1 MGGSRIRYST
11 NRLSTMEPDDPHPRE
26 DASNS
31 LEEGDGGPES
41 DADAVW
47 LIRPGAVVDHYKVQ
61 RLLGRGG
68 MGEVYL
74 ARDTALGRKVALKVL
89 RSQAI
94 GSQEAVDR
102 FLDEARTTARFS
114 HPHIVTVYGAGLH
127 WGNPFVALE
136 YLEGQTLRQRLDEE
150 RPGIPEAIR
159 TGLAIADALQE
170 AHQHQILHRDL
181 KPDNVMI
188 PRDGRLRVLD
198 FGLARAAQ
206 EDPGDPFPI
215 GDSGEWYDLSVANL
229 SGTPRYMAPEQWLE
243 QPLSA
248 AADVWSLGLILFELV
263 EGTHPYADLKDV
275 ALIEAISGPEPVK
288 FIGGGLPDELRAVI
302 ERCLRKDPAR
312 RPGAA
317 EIVATLERLL
327 AGGVLR
333 RAERRAP
340 FRGLVPC
347 DEQDAGHFHGRDV
360 ELDGFLERFRHVPVL
375 PVVGPS
381 GAGKSSFVFA
391 GVIPRL
397 RERGPQLVL
406 NLRPGRTPLRNLAAR
421 VLAGAERQLLDPS
434 GAGRRTEPSGSR
446 DTQTCREEAERT
458 LAQEL
463 RQSPARLAL
472 ELAELAERHEAGV
485 LLFVD
490 QLEELYTLV
499 EDRDERR
506 AFMTALC
513 TAADDP
519 RGPVRAT
526 FTLRDDYL
534 GRLAEGDAARDA
546 LGHVI
551 VLRSPD
557 PAALQEILTRPLQ
570 DTGFDYD
577 DPALVDEMVAAVE
590 GEPAALPLLQV
601 AGQMLWE
608 RRDRENKVLLRSAYG
623 DMGGIAGALAHHADG
638 VLEGLPP
645 GQLSIA
651 RHIFLRLVA
660 PGEGGLKG
668 HRIVVARGELL
679 DGLEQEANDVLDRL
693 IQGRLVTVRKARGT
707 PTHRDSVRDE
717 SELELVHESLIHTW
731 QRLSRWIEEGHEELA
746 FLEEVVQAARLW
758 QRRGERREELWQG
771 AALADARRRS
781 ARLAAIPEPVRRFL
795 DAARAR
801 ERKDSRRRRTLTAG
815 GAALLGM
822 VALVMT
828 LLALQASH
836 QRRQA
841 DAQRLR
847 AEQRQAEVQR
857 EGARTAIA
865 GEELLEARARVRE
878 SLELQDSA
886 LARALW
892 WQLQQHPLR
901 WQMQL
906 PTRVLDVAFSPDGR
920 FVAASCIDN
929 TIRLVDV
936 SSQSM
941 DVLSVH
947 SDKVPAV
954 TFTPDGQLLA
964 SGSLDGDVVLT
975 HRASGKRKVLEGH
988 EAPVFAVEVGNDG
1001 AVMASADAAGVIRLW
1016 DVSSGKEL
1024 SVLRRHTAQV
1034 TELAFAPGDKQLA
1047 SASKDGTVRLWDL
1060 DAGTVIRTFKR
1071 HDSAEFDDAVAFS
1084 PDGKLLAHAGD
1095 GDVVRL
1101 VDLKT
1106 GRVAAD
1112 LAGHTAAITSVHF
1125 SPDGTLLASSGQDE
1139 TVRLWDVATRTEQA
1153 VLHGHSNW
1161 VNDLAFSPDG
1171 TMLVSGG
1178 RDRDVRLWNVSRG
1191 AGASPAP
1198 GHTADTLAIGF
1209 SPDGKTLVSG
1219 GNDQSVRLWDV
1230 TNGRQQR
1237 VLGVQTAEIPGVT
1250 FSPDMT
1256 TLAVAAGDSSI
1267 RLLEAASGTE
1277 LRVLRGEGPSVIALA
1292 FSPDGTVL
1300 HALDGAG
1307 TIRRFDASTG
1317 VELSRRSGGGPHS
1330 LQGRFNQDLTLS
1342 VAAGNDGAI
1351 RVWKVAS
1358 GQLAAL
1364 LRGHQ
1369 GRAVDAAFSPDGKR
1383 VVSAGHDQTIRIWDW
1398 RSGNGR
1404 ILGRI
1409 AGQVFAVT
1417 FHPDGK
1423 LVGAAGSDGSI
1434 HLFDV
1439 ADGSTRELGR
1449 HFDSANSVRFSPDG
1463 TRVGSSAEDGTVQLW
1478 ELPHG
1483 RPLWSSPLM
1492 THSPP
1497 AILTHRGWACL
1508 DPLDDVCAPPASAI
1522 ATVLA
1527 EQTRIASQSPDGR
1540 TLCLQTHGGQLQI
1553 WDLPGDERQTDRTT
1567 EPVAR
1572 LEALDDGC
1580 LVLTDR
1586 GDALLVA
1593 SSGAVTPLDEEATA
1607 VAAVAGRILVATG
1620 DDVVI
1625 RGAGGRQLDRLE
1637 LPSHP
1642 RISTLTQHGSVLL
1655 LGQQDGTIE
1664 PIDAATGMRTV
1675 SFQFEDAP
1683 DAAVTRLLATDDDL
1697 LAAGFAD
1704 GSVGLWSLEDG
1715 TRLLATRLYGPVAH
1729 MLLRGDRFDVAT
1741 AMGDTL
1747 SWDLGV
1753 FRRDYCALM
1762 EDVWDQVP
1770 VVWTHGEPVVQARSV
1785 EHGCVVGEGR

>member
-1 MGGSRIRYST
+1 
-11 NRLSTMEPDDPHPRE
+11 MEPDDPHPRE
-26 DASNS
+26 DAPSS
-31 LEEGDGGPES
+31 FDDGSDS

-61 RLLGRGG
+61 RQLGRGG

-89 RSQAI
+89 RPGAI
-94 GSQEAVDR
+94 GSREAVDR

-136 YLEGQTLRQRLDEE
+136 YLEGQTLRQRMDEE
-150 RPGIPEAIR
+150 RPGIPEAMRI
-159 TGLAIADALQE
+159 GLAIADALQE
-170 AHQHQILHRDL
+170 AHHHQILHRDL
-181 KPDNVMI
+181 KPANVMI

-198 FGLARAAQ
+198 FGLARPAH
-206 EDPGDPFPI
+206 EDSEDIFPES
-215 GDSGEWYDLSVANL
+215 DSGEWYDLSVANL

-243 QPLSA
+243 QPLNA
-248 AADVWSLGLILFELV
+248 ATDVWSLGLILYELV
-263 EGTHPYADLKDV
+263 EGTHPYAGLKDV
-275 ALIEAISGPEPVK
+275 ALIEAISGPEP
-288 FIGGGLPDELRAVI
+288 IQLTSAQIPDELRSVI

-317 EIVATLERLL
+317 EIVAILERLL
-327 AGGVLR
+327 AGGVVR

-391 GVIPRL
+391 GIIPRL

-406 NLRPGRTPLRNLAAR
+406 TLRPGRTPLRTLAAR
-421 VLAGAERQLLDPS
+421 VLAGADRRLLDS
-434 GAGRRTEPSGSR
+434 SDVGRRADSSGSG
-446 DTQTCREEAERT
+446 DTQSRREAAELT
-458 LAQEL
+458 LAEEL
-463 RQSPARLAL
+463 SQSPARLAL
-472 ELAELAERHEAGV
+472 KLAELAERHEAGV

-490 QLEELYTLV
+490 QLEELYTLA
-499 EDRDERR
+499 EDREERR

-601 AGQMLWE
+601 TGQMLWE
-608 RRDRENKVLLRSAYG
+608 RRDREDKVLLRSAYEK
-623 DMGGIAGALAHHADG
+623 MGGIAGALAHHADG
-638 VLEGLPP
+638 VLEGMPAD
-645 GQLSIA
+645 QLSIA

-668 HRIVVARGELL
+668 HRSVVARGELL
-679 DGLEQEANDVLDRL
+679 DGLEQEADEVLNQL
-693 IQGRLVTVRKARGT
+693 IRGRLVTVRKARGT
-707 PTHRDSVRDE
+707 PTRRESARDE
-717 SELELVHESLIHTW
+717 SELELVHESLLHTW

-746 FLEEVVQAARLW
+746 FLEEVGQAARLW

-771 AALADARRRS
+771 AALADARRRA

-795 DAARAR
+795 DAARDR
-801 ERKDSRRRRTLTAG
+801 DRRGRRRRRTLTAG
-815 GAALLGM
+815 GAAMLAM

-847 AEQRQAEVQR
+847 AEHRQAEVQR

-865 GEELLEARARVRE
+865 SEELLEARARVRE

-901 WQMQL
+901 WQIQL
-906 PTRVLDVAFSPDGR
+906 PTRVLDVAFSPDGQT
-920 FVAASCIDN
+920 VAASCIDN

-936 SSQSM
+936 ASQSTE
-941 DVLSVH
+941 VLSVH
-947 SDKVPAV
+947 GDKVPAV
-954 TFTPDGQLLA
+954 TFTPDGQMLA

-975 HRASGKRKVLEGH
+975 HLASGKRKVLEGH
-988 EAPVFAVEVGNDG
+988 EAPVFAVEVGG
-1001 AVMASADAAGVIRLW
+1001 EGVQMASADADGVIRLW
-1016 DVSSGKEL
+1016 EVSSGREL
-1024 SVLRRHTAQV
+1024 NVLRRHTAQV
-1034 TELAFAPGDKQLA
+1034 TELAFAPGDRRLA

-1060 DAGTVIRTFKR
+1060 EAGTVIRTFKG

-1095 GDVVRL
+1095 DDVVRL

-1106 GRVAAD
+1106 GRAVAE
-1112 LAGHTAAITSVHF
+1112 LNGHMAAITAVHF

-1171 TMLVSGG
+1171 RLLVSGG

-1191 AGASPAP
+1191 AAASPAP
-1198 GHTADTLAIGF
+1198 GHAADTLAIGF
-1209 SPDGKTLVSG
+1209 SPDGRTLVSG
-1219 GNDQSVRLWDV
+1219 GNDQSVRLWDSM
-1230 TNGRQQR
+1230 TGRQRR

-1250 FSPDMT
+1250 FSPDMA
-1256 TLAVAAGDSSI
+1256 TLAVAAGDGSI

-1292 FSPDGTVL
+1292 FSKDGTVL

-1307 TIRRFDASTG
+1307 TIRRFDAVTG
-1317 VELSRRSGGGPHS
+1317 VELSRRAGGGPHS
-1330 LQGRFNQDLTLS
+1330 LQGRFDQDLSLA
-1342 VAAGNDGAI
+1342 VAAGNDGSI
-1351 RVWKVAS
+1351 RVWKMGS
-1358 GQLAAL
+1358 GKLMAL

-1369 GRAVDAAFSPDGKR
+1369 GRAVDAAFSPDGRR

-1398 RSGNGR
+1398 RSGTGR

-1409 AGQVFAVT
+1409 DGQVFAVT

-1434 HLFDV
+1434 HLFDA

-1463 TRVGSSAEDGTVQLW
+1463 KLVASSAEDGTVQLW
-1478 ELPHG
+1478 QLPHG
-1483 RPLWSSPLM
+1483 RPLWTAPLM

-1497 AILTHRGWACL
+1497 ATLTHEGWTCL
-1508 DPLDDVCAPPASAI
+1508 DPLDDSCLPPESTYAA
-1522 ATVLA
+1522 VLA
-1527 EQTRIASQSPDGR
+1527 NQTRIASQSPDGR
-1540 TLCLQTHGGQLQI
+1540 ILCLQTHGGQLQI
-1553 WDLPGDERQTDRTT
+1553 WDLPSDERHTDRAT

-1572 LEALDDGC
+1572 LVALNDGC
-1580 LVLTDR
+1580 MVLTDD
-1586 GDALLVA
+1586 GDVLLVA
-1593 SSGAVTPLDEEATA
+1593 SSGAVTPLDEGATA
-1607 VAAVAGRILVATG
+1607 VAAVGGRILVAAD

-1625 RGAGGRQLDRLE
+1625 RGSGGRPLDRLE
-1637 LPSHP
+1637 LPPHP
-1642 RISTLTQHGSVLL
+1642 RITTLTQHESTLL
-1655 LGQQDGTIE
+1655 IGLQDGTIE
-1664 PIDAATGMRTV
+1664 PIDAATGTRTV

-1697 LAAGFAD
+1697 LVAGFAD
-1704 GSVGLWSLEDG
+1704 GSVGVWSLEDG

-1729 MLLRGDRFDVAT
+1729 MLLRGDQLDAAT

-1747 SWDLGV
+1747 AWDLGV
-1753 FRRDYCALM
+1753 FRRDYCELM
-1762 EDVWDQVP
+1762 DEVWGQVP
-1770 VVWTHGEPVVQARSV
+1770 VVWTHGEPTVQERSL
-1785 EHGCVVGEGR
+1785 EHTCVVE